1 MLLKEQMKAYPFSH
15 NERVIIDYILDKQIN
30 IKDYSVKMIADA
42 TFTSPSTLI
51 RISKKL
57 GFQGWVEFKDAYL
70 EEANYLNSH
79 FCNID
84 SNLPFSNQDSIMT
97 IASKIVNLHIESA
110 KDTLSLFQHDSLQK
124 AVRILHQSK
133 EIRVF
138 AMSNLNFAGEE
149 FVFKLNRIH
158 KKAYIHPIQDNLFH
172 DAAMSSPDE
181 CAICIPYS
189 GESSNIVKTAQ
200 ILKENNCP
208 IIAITSIGNNSLSDL
223 ATVTLRVTTREKSF
237 SKIAG
242 FSSLESISI
251 VLNTLYA
258 CLFSLNYHDNLTYK
272 LDIAKKIENA
282 PIINNEI
289 IAEKDDE

>member
-1 MLLKEQMKAYPFSH
+1 
-15 NERVIIDYILDKQIN
+15 
-30 IKDYSVKMIADA
+30 
-42 TFTSPSTLI
+42 
-51 RISKKL
+51 
-57 GFQGWVEFKDAYL
+57 
-70 EEANYLNSH
+70 
-79 FCNID
+79 
-84 SNLPFSNQDSIMT
+84 
-97 IASKIVNLHIESA
+97 
-110 KDTLSLFQHDSLQK
+110 
-124 AVRILHQSK
+124 
-133 EIRVF
+133 
-138 AMSNLNFAGEE
+138 MSNLNFAGEE
-149 FVFKLNRIH
+149 IVFKLNRIH

-181 CAICIPYS
+181 CAICISYS
-189 GESSNIVKTAQ
+189 GESSNIVKTAR

-223 ATVTLRVTTREKSF
+223 AAVTLRVTTREKSF

>member
-15 NERVIIDYILDKQIN
+15 NERVIIDYILDKQID

-138 AMSNLNFAGEE
+138 AMS
-149 FVFKLNRIH
+149 
-158 KKAYIHPIQDNLFH
+158 
-172 DAAMSSPDE
+172 SPDE
-181 CAICIPYS
+181 CAICISYS

>member
-138 AMSNLNFAGEE
+138 ANVKSKFCW
-149 FVFKLNRIH
+149 RR
-158 KKAYIHPIQDNLFH
+158 
-172 DAAMSSPDE
+172 
-181 CAICIPYS
+181 ICI
-189 GESSNIVKTAQ
+189 
-200 ILKENNCP
+200 
-208 IIAITSIGNNSLSDL
+208 
-223 ATVTLRVTTREKSF
+223 
-237 SKIAG
+237 
-242 FSSLESISI
+242 
-251 VLNTLYA
+251 
-258 CLFSLNYHDNLTYK
+258 
-272 LDIAKKIENA
+272 
-282 PIINNEI
+282 
-289 IAEKDDE
+289 

>member
-30 IKDYSVKMIADA
+30 IKEYSVKMIADA

-138 AMSNLNFAGEE
+138 AMS
-149 FVFKLNRIH
+149 
-158 KKAYIHPIQDNLFH
+158 
-172 DAAMSSPDE
+172 SPDE
-181 CAICIPYS
+181 CAICISYS
-189 GESSNIVKTAQ
+189 GESSNIVKTAR

-223 ATVTLRVTTREKSF
+223 AAVTLCVTTREKSF

>member
-1 MLLKEQMKAYPFSH
+1 MRRFGPAWRSC
-15 NERVIIDYILDKQIN
+15 IN
-30 IKDYSVKMIADA
+30 WSGIACRPWTA
-42 TFTSPSTLI
+42 R
-51 RISKKL
+51 RIP
-57 GFQGWVEFKDAYL
+57 
-70 EEANYLNSH
+70 
-79 FCNID
+79 
-84 SNLPFSNQDSIMT
+84 LPGFSN
-97 IASKIVNLHIESA
+97 
-110 KDTLSLFQHDSLQK
+110 
-124 AVRILHQSK
+124 
-133 EIRVF
+133 
-138 AMSNLNFAGEE
+138 
-149 FVFKLNRIH
+149 
-158 KKAYIHPIQDNLFH
+158 NLFH

-181 CAICIPYS
+181 CAICISYS

>member
-1 MLLKEQMKAYPFSH
+1 
-15 NERVIIDYILDKQIN
+15 
-30 IKDYSVKMIADA
+30 
-42 TFTSPSTLI
+42 
-51 RISKKL
+51 
-57 GFQGWVEFKDAYL
+57 
-70 EEANYLNSH
+70 
-79 FCNID
+79 
-84 SNLPFSNQDSIMT
+84 
-97 IASKIVNLHIESA
+97 
-110 KDTLSLFQHDSLQK
+110 
-124 AVRILHQSK
+124 
-133 EIRVF
+133 
-138 AMSNLNFAGEE
+138 MSNLNFAGEE

-181 CAICIPYS
+181 CAICISYS
-189 GESSNIVKTAQ
+189 GESSNIVKTAR

>member
-1 MLLKEQMKAYPFSH
+1 
-15 NERVIIDYILDKQIN
+15 
-30 IKDYSVKMIADA
+30 
-42 TFTSPSTLI
+42 
-51 RISKKL
+51 
-57 GFQGWVEFKDAYL
+57 
-70 EEANYLNSH
+70 
-79 FCNID
+79 
-84 SNLPFSNQDSIMT
+84 
-97 IASKIVNLHIESA
+97 
-110 KDTLSLFQHDSLQK
+110 
-124 AVRILHQSK
+124 
-133 EIRVF
+133 
-138 AMSNLNFAGEE
+138 MSNLNFAGEE

-181 CAICIPYS
+181 CAICISYS
-189 GESSNIVKTAQ
+189 GESSNIVKTAR

-223 ATVTLRVTTREKSF
+223 AAVTLRVTTREKSF

-251 VLNTLYA
+251 V
-258 CLFSLNYHDNLTYK
+258 SLNYHDNLTYK

>member
-138 AMSNLNFAGEE
+138 AMS
-149 FVFKLNRIH
+149 
-158 KKAYIHPIQDNLFH
+158 
-172 DAAMSSPDE
+172 SPDE
-181 CAICIPYS
+181 CAICISYS

>member
-138 AMSNLNFAGEE
+138 AMS
-149 FVFKLNRIH
+149 
-158 KKAYIHPIQDNLFH
+158 
-172 DAAMSSPDE
+172 SPDE
-181 CAICIPYS
+181 CAICISYS
-189 GESSNIVKTAQ
+189 GESSNIVKTAR

-223 ATVTLRVTTREKSF
+223 AAVTLRVTTREKSF